1 MDRLKWNAIASL
13 LAQTIVLLQKAKK
26 KKKNY
31 EG

>member
-26 KKKNY
+26 KKNY

>member
-26 KKKNY
+26 TKNY